1 MLIHQVQTFAAVL
14 GLRCSI
20 ALHQNPAHLSLTSLR
35 HLQDYG
41 AHISKLGIEPR
52 HLPAYVEL
60 WNIVAPPDQQ
70 QEVAS

>member
-1 MLIHQVQTFAAVL
+1 M
-14 GLRCSI
+14 
-20 ALHQNPAHLSLTSLR
+20 P
-35 HLQDYG
+35 LQEYG

-52 HLPAYVEL
+52 RLHAYVEL